1 MKSTHGFN
9 LVFIRIHMNCYLL
22 KGNLCK
28 NNLTFVKFKAWN
40 ATTVKLYVIKGQ
52 LEDKSETSSQYLGHE
67 NQPPNRG
74 LRKRQA
80 TSSK

>member
-1 MKSTHGFN
+1 MVLTLC
-9 LVFIRIHMNCYLL
+9 LVIYEFVIYSKEFCVKRIR
-22 KGNLCK
+22 
-28 NNLTFVKFKAWN
+28 AWN
-40 ATTVKLYVIKGQ
+40 STTVKLHVIKGQ

>member
-1 MKSTHGFN
+1 MFSH
-9 LVFIRIHMNCYLL
+9 VWIVSYLL
-22 KGNLCK
+22 KGGLRK
-28 NNLTFVKFKAWN
+28 NNLTFVKFRAWN
-40 ATTVKLYVIKGQ
+40 STTVKFYVIEGQ

>member
-1 MKSTHGFN
+1 MLFRYITVLLENLISGGLPVLIYFPKHGA
-9 LVFIRIHMNCYLL
+9 LIE
-22 KGNLCK
+22 
-28 NNLTFVKFKAWN
+28 AWN
-40 ATTVKLYVIKGQ
+40 STTLKCYVIEGQ